1 MTTSKT
7 HRSLDG
13 ILPDKAVGGLVLVA
27 IGLVIIASYLIPGFG
42 EYALL
47 TVGIVCLIAFAMTR
61 EYGLAVAAGIVTGMG
76 VGVVLTTVATDPSDG
91 VAFLIAFAAGF
102 ASVWVLGLFADPRE
116 TNPWPLVPAALF
128 AAVAVTVASGSSIL
142 LDAVVVVS
150 VIALIAGGVKALREA
165 RKEA

>member
-1 MTTSKT
+1 MTARTTS
-7 HRSLDG
+7 RSLHG

-27 IGLVIIASYLIPGFG
+27 IGLVIIASYLVPGFG

-47 TVGIVCLIAFAMTR
+47 TVGIVCLVAFAITR

-76 VGVVLTTVATDPSDG
+76 VGVILTTMDSDPYDG
-91 VAFLIAFAAGF
+91 IAFLLAFAGGF

-116 TNPWPLVPAALF
+116 SNPWPLIPAALF
-128 AAVAVTVASGSSIL
+128 GAVAVTVATESSAL
-142 LDAVVVVS
+142 LDAVVVVF
-150 VIALIAGGVKALREA
+150 VIALIAGGLKALHDA